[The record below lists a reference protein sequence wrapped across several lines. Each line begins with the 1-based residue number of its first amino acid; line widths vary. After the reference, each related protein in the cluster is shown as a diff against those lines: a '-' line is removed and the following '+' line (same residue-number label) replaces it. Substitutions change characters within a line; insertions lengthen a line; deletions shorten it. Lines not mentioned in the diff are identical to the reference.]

1 MSCVS
6 VSDGWLQAEN
16 VCNEPKPPVEEI
28 CSQSVCYNSVP
39 QVREYN
45 ANITRYV
52 ITAFH

>member
-1 MSCVS
+1 MSCGS

-16 VCNEPKPPVEEI
+16 VCSEPKPPVEEI

-45 ANITRYV
+45 ANMLDM
-52 ITAFH
+52 